1 MLVTWIQ
8 VILYHLTLCVKE
20 ILLLLTESRVPDAPR
35 TVTVT
40 PHATSIR
47 VSWTT
52 PPPENKIVV
61 RGYVLGWGKGVP
73 DSERKILGPDTQIY
87 SIENLSKL
95 TANNTKFDWVLL
107 CALRMCALCCI
118 SVHFKSFV
126 YVKRKPLVQNC
137 FIIFGHHWT

>member
-8 VILYHLTLCVKE
+8 VILYRLTLCVQE